1 MKIRV
6 FWLGKTRDSW
16 IKQGIDEYS
25 GRVARYL
32 PLVIDELK
40 DEKDASQDEGRK
52 REGERLLKQIQP
64 QTLLV
69 VLDERGEQMS
79 SVKLSEFIGKQRDA
93 GIQEIAFAIGGAYG
107 FSDDVRSRA
116 NKVLA
121 LSSMT
126 FTHQMIRPFLLEQI
140 YRAFTILNKEPYHH

>member
-6 FWLGKTRDSW
+6 LWLGKTRDSW
-16 IKQGIDEYS
+16 IKQGIEEYS

-32 PLVIDELK
+32 PFAIDELK
-40 DEKDASQDEGRK
+40 DEKNASQDEGRK
-52 REGERLLKQIQP
+52 REGERLLKQVHP

-79 SVKLSEFIGKQRDA
+79 SLKLSEFIGTQRDS